1 VRLWRQKV
9 HWNRLPFLCQLTVT
23 VVLVISEALYFIPAE
38 DCVNKL
44 LYISYLIL
52 RVLKYYFMVF
62 VLTGFFAVRCSN
74 ENLDSV
80 KSAYADLI
88 AERRKYIFFS

>member
-1 VRLWRQKV
+1 
-9 HWNRLPFLCQLTVT
+9 
-23 VVLVISEALYFIPAE
+23 
-38 DCVNKL
+38 
-44 LYISYLIL
+44 
-52 RVLKYYFMVF
+52 MVF